1 MSPTMSLTATAF
13 LCYRM
18 ASMLKIMSLLPRE
31 NPKGLHEILQLQHL
45 PKLRVAQTWV
55 WDCRAGKGTEPP
67 TLDWS
72 MVALSL
78 MIAYMFFP
86 LSSPTLLPG
95 LSWAWPLVWFLLS
108 KASKMGLL
116 SPTHH
121 EERTSTPVTYL
132 LPPSP
137 LLMLYDILRKIDSRA
152 LGN

>member
-13 LCYRM
+13 LCYGM

-55 WDCRAGKGTEPP
+55 RDCRAGKGAEPP

-86 LSSPTLLPG
+86 PSSPTLLPG
-95 LSWAWPLVWFLLS
+95 LTFGVVSVS

-116 SPTHH
+116 SPTHP

-137 LLMLYDILRKIDSRA
+137 LLMLYDILRKIDGRA